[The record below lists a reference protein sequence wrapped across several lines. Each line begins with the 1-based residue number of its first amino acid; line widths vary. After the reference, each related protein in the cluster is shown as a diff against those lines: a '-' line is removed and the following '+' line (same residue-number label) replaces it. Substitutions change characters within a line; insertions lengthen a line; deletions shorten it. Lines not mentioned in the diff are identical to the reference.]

1 MKQVRIDAAVFNTAY
16 LPHLD
21 NQARV
26 QVLFGGSASGKSVF
40 IVQRAIVDVMHG
52 GRNYLVCRQVARTLR
67 GSVITEFQKAIDA
80 WGVGELFSINKTD
93 GTITCVNGYQ
103 VVFVGLD
110 DVEKL
115 KSITPARGVFTD
127 IWIEEATETTE
138 DSYRQ
143 LLKRQR
149 GGDDKVK
156 KRIILS
162 FNPILQVHWIYKRFF
177 AGIGWMDG
185 QTVYDTPDLFILK
198 TTYKDNRFLTEDD
211 RHDLENETDPYF
223 YNVYTL
229 GNWGVLGDVI
239 FTNWTVQDLSGM
251 RDQFTNRKHG
261 GDFGFASN
269 PAAIA
274 ATHYDRERETIY
286 LYGELY
292 ETGLDNEALAARTL
306 EVIGTDYIVWDSAEP
321 KSISELQKFGVS
333 AGAARKGKDSVTFG
347 IQWLKRQRIVI
358 DARCVNAQN
367 EFMSYQW
374 KKDAGGNSLPVP
386 VDRNNHIMDALRYA
400 YEDESAGVA
409 TTIENPFD

>member
-1 MKQVRIDAAVFNTAY
+1 MTEVQISASVFNDAY
-16 LPHLD
+16 YPHLY

-26 QVLFGGSASGKSVF
+26 QIFFGGSASGKSVF
-40 IVQRAIVDVMHG
+40 VVQRAIVDVMAG
-52 GRNYLVCRQVARTLR
+52 GRNYLVARQVARTLR
-67 GSVITEFQKAIDA
+67 GSVMTEFQKAIDA
-80 WGVGELFSINKTD
+80 WGVASLFSINKTD

-103 VVFVGLD
+103 IVFVGLD

-115 KSITPARGVFTD
+115 KSITPAKGVFTD

-149 GGDDKVK
+149 GGSDDVK

-162 FNPILQVHWIYKRFF
+162 FNPILQQHWIYKRFF
-177 AGIGWMDG
+177 AGIGWAEG
-185 QTVYDTPDLFILK
+185 QTEYNTPDLLILK
-198 TTYKDNRFLTEDD
+198 TTYKDNRFLTDDD
-211 RHDLENETDPYF
+211 RRDLENETDPYF

-239 FTNWTVQDLSGM
+239 FTNWTVQDLEGK
-251 RDQFTNRKHG
+251 REQFTNRKHG
-261 GDFGFASN
+261 GDFGFAGH

-274 ATHYDRERETIY
+274 ATHYDREHETIY

-292 ETGLDNEALAARTL
+292 ETGLDNEALAAKTL
-306 EVIGTDYIVWDSAEP
+306 DLIGNDYIVWDSAEP
-321 KSISELQKFGVS
+321 KSISELRKFGVS
-333 AGAARKGKDSVTFG
+333 AGGAVKGKDSVTFG
-347 IQWLKRQRIVI
+347 VQWLKRQKIVI
-358 DARCVNAQN
+358 DTRCVNAQN
-367 EFMSYQW
+367 EFMTYQW

-400 YEDESAGVA
+400 YEDESSGASWFV
-409 TTIENPFD
+409 T